1 MKFTGKLD
9 FPTRWLVML
18 KGTIYNLDNILN
30 VLDQV
35 IAKELPF
42 EEVFRQFHVMLMSP
56 EKHFEEKSC

>member
-1 MKFTGKLD
+1 
-9 FPTRWLVML
+9 ML

-42 EEVFRQFHVMLMSP
+42 EEVFRQFHVMLMSS